1 MNLWKEIAR
10 TMFAI
15 GQEDEYYGGG
25 EGAEP
30 SQYELEMA
38 ARKQQREM
46 DRQLKAYGREA
57 MELDP
62 KLRLED
68 AARGVT
74 LEDHQKSLQLRM
86 PGSKPPK
93 KDAKDP
99 LRDLMKQMKLTMGP
113 DILEETAG
121 TNNTDTKATV
131 VELPQYDDRGPA
143 PLKNPQKAHVRHPND
158 GAHGLCLTTGF
169 CGAWVG
175 GVSSGKSTCL
185 QSCLAHNH
193 ARYRF
198 ARCDEHGAARVAVL
212 CNE

>member
-1 MNLWKEIAR
+1 
-10 TMFAI
+10 
-15 GQEDEYYGGG
+15 
-25 EGAEP
+25 
-30 SQYELEMA
+30 MA

-99 LRDLMKQMKLTMGP
+99 LRDFQDETDETYDGSRHSGRNCWHKQKT
-113 DILEETAG
+113 IL
-121 TNNTDTKATV
+121 
-131 VELPQYDDRGPA
+131 
-143 PLKNPQKAHVRHPND
+143 
-158 GAHGLCLTTGF
+158 
-169 CGAWVG
+169 
-175 GVSSGKSTCL
+175 
-185 QSCLAHNH
+185 
-193 ARYRF
+193 
-198 ARCDEHGAARVAVL
+198 
-212 CNE
+212 